1 MRKFQDMLIARCGTS
16 QFLVQQFWCY
26 NGASQV
32 IKSLCWCSSAFSR
45 PTRDDGQACNNKTI
59 LSLIRSVARLFNF
72 GCVFL
77 CHLYKPLL
85 PVSLQQPPNKQGDN
99 EIPNTQTGKEKKEE
113 SADTVQSMAVRE
125 KLKELETEID
135 KFRTENAAL
144 TKMRTE
150 REEVRQ

>member
-1 MRKFQDMLIARCGTS
+1 M
-16 QFLVQQFWCY
+16 
-26 NGASQV
+26 
-32 IKSLCWCSSAFSR
+32 
-45 PTRDDGQACNNKTI
+45 
-59 LSLIRSVARLFNF
+59 
-72 GCVFL
+72 
-77 CHLYKPLL
+77 
-85 PVSLQQPPNKQGDN
+85 PVSPQQAPTKQADH
-99 EIPNTQTGKEKKEE
+99 EIPKTQTEKEKKEE